1 MTGFPQKV
9 RDIITL
15 RAGGCCERCGF
26 AAPAYQ
32 HHHRR
37 PRGMGGSSADD
48 TNRASNALCVC
59 VSCHSEI
66 EANREAAISF
76 GWLVRQGLDP
86 ADTPVLLSGSWV
98 LLDDFGYTTPVGE
111 SV

>member
-59 VSCHSEI
+59 IKCHAEI
-66 EANREAAISF
+66 EANREQAF
-76 GWLVRQGLDP
+76 DYGWLVRQGHDP
-86 ADTPVLLSGSWV
+86 VDTPVLLSGSWV